1 MEVRPVGST
10 HAEPLG
16 SRIIAATNLDLGQAV
31 TLGRFRRD
39 LFYRLHVV
47 PIFVQPLRERR
58 EDIALLIEHFLR
70 NCAGRSGRTLSITPE
85 AVECLTRSDWPGN
98 VRELENLIRRAFA
111 LLDGDTIRL
120 SDMPLLFDR
129 KATGFVAPVAEP
141 AGQTARTKG
150 HLLEDRAVE
159 TIRDAIRQANGNKRE
174 AARILGIGIATLYR
188 KMKKHGIS
196 D

>member
-1 MEVRPVGST
+1 M
-10 HAEPLG
+10 
-16 SRIIAATNLDLGQAV
+16 

-39 LFYRLHVV
+39 LFYRLHVI
-47 PIFVQPLRERR
+47 PIFIQPLRERR
-58 EDIALLIEHFLR
+58 EDIALLIEHFMR
-70 NCAGRSGRTLSITPE
+70 DCAGRSGRTLSITPE
-85 AVECLTRSDWPGN
+85 AVEHLTALRLAGKRSRAGEPHPPRLRAPRWRHDPALRHADALR
-98 VRELENLIRRAFA
+98 REGRSEPPRRQPNPQA
-111 LLDGDTIRL
+111 R
-120 SDMPLLFDR
+120 PR
-129 KATGFVAPVAEP
+129 
-141 AGQTARTKG
+141 RTKG